1 MLFTGND
8 VVDAVIVVAI
18 IVGSVI
24 VHEVSH
30 GLVAFRLGDSTAH
43 RAGRLT
49 LNPVPHLDP
58 MGSIILPGLLALSGG
73 TVFGWAKPVPVVP
86 GNFRRPEAHMAITA
100 LAGPASN
107 IALAIIAGRVVFP
120 VVDGNLTMAR
130 VTLGVVVLN
139 SVLAVFNLLPIPPLD
154 GSRLLPLILPP
165 EGKRLYSRV
174 EPYGFIILI
183 VLLLAVDGFFRF
195 LSGPINSIIDFA
207 LN

>member
-1 MLFTGND
+1 VLFTGND

>member
-86 GNFRRPEAHMAITA
+86 GNFRRPEAHMAVTA